1 MTTLEI
7 VLIGAAFALV
17 VVLCVVLYP
26 RPRLQLSER
35 GFLDRD
41 LRLGWIGWDEIE
53 GAYPPSVLDAEGLR
67 LRVRPGARLLRRLR
81 RRNHSAARNGAY
93 ELRLDLSDTDI
104 SPVELLQEVLSRTG
118 SHGLHGNDKPVREA
132 TAGNL

>member
-1 MTTLEI
+1 MTTIETI
-7 VLIGAAFALV
+7 LIAAAFALV
-17 VVLCVVLYP
+17 LVLWFVLYP
-26 RPRLQLSER
+26 RPRLQLTER

-53 GAYPPSVLDAEGLR
+53 GAYTPSIKDTDGLR

-81 RRNHSAARNGAY
+81 RRSGSIAADGAY
-93 ELRLDLSDTDI
+93 ELRLDLSDTAV

-118 SHGLHGNDKPVREA
+118 QADTGNI
-132 TAGNL
+132 

>member
-1 MTTLEI
+1 MTTIET

-17 VVLCVVLYP
+17 VVLWVVLYP
-26 RPRLQLSER
+26 RPRLQLTER

-53 GAYPPSVLDAEGLR
+53 GAYTPNVNDSEGLR

-81 RRNHSAARNGAY
+81 RRGVSVGNDGAY
-93 ELRLDLSDTDI
+93 ELRLDLSDAAV
-104 SPVELLQEVLSRTG
+104 SPVELLQEVLSRTE
-118 SHGLHGNDKPVREA
+118 SLVDEESIREVA
-132 TAGNL
+132 AGNI

>member
-1 MTTLEI
+1 MTTIET

-17 VVLCVVLYP
+17 VVLWVVLYT

-53 GAYPPSVLDAEGLR
+53 GAYTPSVHDVEGLR
-67 LRVRPGARLLRRLR
+67 LRVRPGARLLRKLR
-81 RRNHSAARNGAY
+81 RRSDAVAENGAY
-93 ELRLDLSDTDI
+93 ELRLDLSDTAV

-118 SHGLHGNDKPVREA
+118 SHADEEPIREA
-132 TAGNL
+132 AGNL

>member
-1 MTTLEI
+1 MTTIET
-7 VLIGAAFALV
+7 VLIGTAFALV

-53 GAYPPSVLDAEGLR
+53 GAYPPSVQDGEGLR

-81 RRNHSAARNGAY
+81 RRHQTASKDGAY

-118 SHGLHGNDKPVREA
+118 SHEPHGDDEPGREA
-132 TAGNL
+132 TAGNF

>member
-1 MTTLEI
+1 MTTIETI
-7 VLIGAAFALV
+7 LIAVAFALV
-17 VVLCVVLYP
+17 VLLWFVLYP
-26 RPRLQLSER
+26 RPRLQLTER

-53 GAYPPSVLDAEGLR
+53 GAYTPSVKDADGLR

-81 RRNHSAARNGAY
+81 RRSGSVATDGAY
-93 ELRLDLSDTDI
+93 ELRLDLSDSAV

-118 SHGLHGNDKPVREA
+118 QVD
-132 TAGNL
+132 AGNI

>member
-1 MTTLEI
+1 MTTIET

-17 VVLCVVLYP
+17 VVLWVVLYP

-53 GAYPPSVLDAEGLR
+53 GAYPPSVQDAEGLR

-81 RRNHSAARNGAY
+81 RRNDSATEDGTY
-93 ELRLDLSDTDI
+93 ELRLDLSDTDL

-118 SHGLHGNDKPVREA
+118 PHGPHEDDEPVPEA